1 MKISIKDNIKDVTKQ
16 LNRVQKKQIPFAT
29 MLTLNDV
36 AFMARKELRKQ
47 AEKKFKN
54 PIPFTLNG
62 FQVVKAKKSNLTSI
76 VFIESKRYEYMKF
89 EIFGGTR
96 MPKARAIVVPTSKM
110 AVNKYGNMPKNK
122 IRTLLGKDNVFSKT
136 INGKPGIWQQNKDR
150 SMTRLASYK
159 DNAPYKPI
167 FHFDKIVKGIVN
179 SKINA
184 VFEKRIRE
192 ALARAR

>member
-62 FQVVKAKKSNLTSI
+62 FQVVKAKKNNLTSI

-167 FHFDKIVKGIVN
+167 FHFEKIVKGIVN